1 MTLCSQVVMGLAE
14 DLLRSATQNSRISI
28 QRTQA
33 GWLLLS
39 SLNTLGMSIHPLLMC
54 LLDQWK

>member
-1 MTLCSQVVMGLAE
+1 MGLAE

-39 SLNTLGMSIHPLLMC
+39 SLNTLGLSIHPLLMC
-54 LLDQWK
+54 LLGIWE